1 MMRVRRWRQLA
12 SPYEGSFFGVL
23 PLGADAVLAYGLRGN
38 LYRSE
43 NGGVDWHK
51 ITSATLAMLDGGT
64 RWGEAGVV
72 LVGLSGV
79 VLVSRDGG
87 RTFTLLQQADH
98 SGLAAILAPGS
109 GTLIAVGEAGAR
121 VIEVSAAA
129 GGAR

>member
-1 MMRVRRWRQLA
+1 
-12 SPYEGSFFGVL
+12 
-23 PLGADAVLAYGLRGN
+23 
-38 LYRSE
+38 
-43 NGGVDWHK
+43 
-51 ITSATLAMLDGGT
+51 
-64 RWGEAGVV
+64 VV

-98 SGLAAILAPGS
+98 SGLAATLARGS
-109 GTLIAVGEAGAR
+109 GTLVAVGEAGAR

>member
-1 MMRVRRWRQLA
+1 
-12 SPYEGSFFGVL
+12 
-23 PLGADAVLAYGLRGN
+23 
-38 LYRSE
+38 
-43 NGGVDWHK
+43 
-51 ITSATLAMLDGGT
+51 
-64 RWGEAGVV
+64 
-72 LVGLSGV
+72 V

-98 SGLAAILAPGS
+98 SGLAATLAPGS